1 MGITGPGEPVH
12 ARVRICAIRE
22 SVSVQF
28 AVAPP
33 RWPGAI
39 AWTLMTLLSLYVAA
53 HGISYIFGNQ
63 APPVV
68 EDNGMGM
75 TVLMVHAGSAGVA
88 LLLGPLQFL
97 EFIRTRARAIH
108 RWIGRTYLVA
118 CLVGGVTGGLLAPF
132 TAAGPIA
139 ASGFLLL
146 ALAWLWTSA
155 LAWRAAA
162 IKRNYD
168 EHKNWMIR
176 SFALTLAAVSLRLY
190 LPIAMMAGFD
200 FVSAY
205 QWIAWLAWVPN
216 LAIAEAWIA
225 SRRRSRLFEQA

>member
-1 MGITGPGEPVH
+1 MRAKSLTGT
-12 ARVRICAIRE
+12 
-22 SVSVQF
+22 
-28 AVAPP
+28 P

-39 AWTLMTLLSLYVAA
+39 AFGLMTLLSLYVAI
-53 HGISYIFGNQ
+53 HGLSYLVGTR

-75 TVLMVHAGSAGVA
+75 TTLVVHAGAAGVA

-97 EFIRTRARAIH
+97 EFIRKRARTLH

-118 CLVGGVTGGLLAPF
+118 CLVGGVSGGLLAPF

-139 ASGFLLL
+139 AWGFLLL
-146 ALAWLWTSA
+146 ALFWLWVNA
-155 LAWRAAA
+155 LGWRAAA
-162 IKRNYD
+162 IKRDFD
-168 EHKNWMIR
+168 EHKEWMIR
-176 SFALTLAAVSLRLY
+176 SFALTLAAVTLRLY
-190 LPIAMMAGFD
+190 LPAAMIAGLE

-216 LAIAEAWIA
+216 LLIAEAWVA
-225 SRRRSRLFEQA
+225 SRRARVARGVVLQTPN

>member
-1 MGITGPGEPVH
+1 MSAKSPASDFRSG
-12 ARVRICAIRE
+12 AA
-22 SVSVQF
+22 
-28 AVAPP
+28 P

-39 AWTLMTLLSLYVAA
+39 AFGLMTLLSAYVAI
-53 HGISYIFGNQ
+53 HGLSYLAGTQ

-75 TVLMVHAGSAGVA
+75 RMLMVHAGAAGVA

-97 EFIRTRARAIH
+97 EVIRKRARTLH
-108 RWIGRTYLVA
+108 RWIGRTYLLA
-118 CLVGGVTGGLLAPF
+118 CLIGGVSGGLLAPF

-146 ALAWLWTSA
+146 ALIWLWVTA
-155 LAWRAAA
+155 LGWRAAA

-176 SFALTLAAVSLRLY
+176 SFALTLAAVTLRLY
-190 LPIAMMAGFD
+190 LPAAMIAGLE
-200 FVSAY
+200 FVAAY

-225 SRRRSRLFEQA
+225 SRRRAGVARAAVLQTPS

>member
-1 MGITGPGEPVH
+1 MRAKSLTG
-12 ARVRICAIRE
+12 A
-22 SVSVQF
+22 
-28 AVAPP
+28 P

-39 AWTLMTLLSLYVAA
+39 AFGLTTLLSLYVAI
-53 HGISYIFGNQ
+53 HGLSYLVGTQ

-75 TVLMVHAGSAGVA
+75 TVLMVHAGGAGVA

-97 EFIRTRARAIH
+97 EFIRKRARTLH

-118 CLVGGVTGGLLAPF
+118 CLIGGVAGGLLAPF

-139 ASGFLLL
+139 AWGFLLL
-146 ALAWLWTSA
+146 ALIWLWVNA
-155 LAWRAAA
+155 LGWRAAA
-162 IKRNYD
+162 IKRDFD
-168 EHKNWMIR
+168 EHKRWMIR
-176 SFALTLAAVSLRLY
+176 SFALTLAAVTLRLY
-190 LPIAMMAGFD
+190 IPASLIAGLD

-216 LAIAEAWIA
+216 LLIAEAWIA
-225 SRRRSRLFEQA
+225 SRRARVERGVVLQAPG